1 MQKKILIYNSGGGLG
16 DSIQL
21 FPLILSLKNHFKG
34 SEIYYLGAHEN
45 HYNNKLKEYN
55 ITLKTL
61 DINIQYF
68 GFRWWH
74 LFLIRNKFK
83 KLDIDKFDLI
93 IDLQSK
99 IRNTIILR
107 TIPHKIFYSSTFKFI
122 FCSIKNSYI
131 SNYDLVEMTLKNL
144 STLLKINILKINYT
158 LDKLPILFVNEAKKL
173 LPNNNYIGFSITQ
186 GNAYRKKSWPI
197 EKLIIL
203 ANKIKEKNKF
213 PVFFVEKNNYELINK
228 IKSYVNDAIFPEL
241 DTELNCPALVTAL
254 GCRLEKAI
262 SIDNG
267 IMHMLSLSNVPM
279 IVLFGPT
286 NSKKFAPNKKEVTV
300 IDSKTVYKSD
310 DISKIS
316 IEDVFKNI

>member
-1 MQKKILIYNSGGGLG
+1 M
-16 DSIQL
+16 
-21 FPLILSLKNHFKG
+21 
-34 SEIYYLGAHEN
+34 
-45 HYNNKLKEYN
+45 
-55 ITLKTL
+55 
-61 DINIQYF
+61 
-68 GFRWWH
+68 
-74 LFLIRNKFK
+74 LFL
-83 KLDIDKFDLI
+83 
-93 IDLQSK
+93 
-99 IRNTIILR
+99 
-107 TIPHKIFYSSTFKFI
+107 
-122 FCSIKNSYI
+122 
-131 SNYDLVEMTLKNL
+131 
-144 STLLKINILKINYT
+144 
-158 LDKLPILFVNEAKKL
+158 
-173 LPNNNYIGFSITQ
+173 NNYIGFSITQ

-254 GCRLEKAI
+254 GCRLEKVI

>member
-241 DTELNCPALVTAL
+241 DTELNC
-254 GCRLEKAI
+254 RLEKVI